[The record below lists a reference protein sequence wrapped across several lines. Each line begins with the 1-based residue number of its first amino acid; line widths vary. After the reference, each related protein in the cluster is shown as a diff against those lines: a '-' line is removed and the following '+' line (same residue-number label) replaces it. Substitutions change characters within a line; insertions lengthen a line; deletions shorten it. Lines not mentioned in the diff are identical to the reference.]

1 MVELWRLT
9 RNRYG
14 RACYDRLQ
22 ALGVTATVMTEYV
35 ATLDDTVD
43 PPERPSLTV
52 EQCDG
57 GRPLDAPTAELID
70 GEVVLAAFDGETP
83 VGYLFY
89 STDATHR
96 IHPLERELTF
106 EGAYLRRVYVA
117 PDHRQRGVASALVAT
132 ARKRARREGADRATA
147 LVARDNVP
155 SRALFES
162 HGFEAVRDRRYV
174 RLGSLSYRSQSPE
187 SGQ

>member
-22 ALGVTATVMTEYV
+22 AMGVTATVMTEYV
-35 ATLDDTVD
+35 AALSGEPGAADGGS
-43 PPERPSLTV
+43 PTV
-52 EQCDG
+52 EACDPD
-57 GRPLDAPTAELID
+57 RVTPLDAPTDDLVD
-70 GEVVLAAFDGETP
+70 GETVLAAFDGATP
-83 VGYLFY
+83 LGYLFY
-89 STDATHR
+89 SVDATHH
-96 IHPLERELTF
+96 IHPLERDLEF

-117 PDHRQRGVASALVAT
+117 PEHRQRGVASALVA
-132 ARKRARREGADRATA
+132 AACERARQQDARRATA

-155 SRALFES
+155 SRALFEA

-174 RLGSLSYRSQSPE
+174 RVGPFAYRSQPA
-187 SGQ
+187 